1 MVPQWARSSFI
12 AAAITA
18 QKNNKE
24 QNNSALIGKVFKC
37 VTLCNQVQVGPIFHS
52 MLSHV
57 NDWPR
62 GRVISVNLFRQ
73 RISFKHIWHFV
84 FVFVWDNFLFFKCR
98 SWHPAAQGI
107 TSGNGEPAS
116 PLTRLLHN
124 YLSNLRSSTFFF
136 IKAMFPQLF
145 IRSIV
150 DQCFFVAPW
159 LIRLSFRYHHLK
171 VLSWNLHQQESYHLS
186 LNEFLWVTDIRNH
199 RSVHSLIKNIKV
211 FLAFLPQ
218 EV

>member
-1 MVPQWARSSFI
+1 MSICDLLIDLNHLNPFLDLPSRPFLQPRGSSMSSKLFYSCGNNR
-12 AAAITA
+12 A
-18 QKNNKE
+18 KNNKG
-24 QNNSALIGKVFKC
+24 QNNSTLIGKVFKC
-37 VTLCNQVQVGPIFHS
+37 VTLCNQVQVGPTFHS

-73 RISFKHIWHFV
+73 RISFKNISHFV

-124 YLSNLRSSTFFF
+124 NLNLRSSTFFLS
-136 IKAMFPQLF
+136 K
-145 IRSIV
+145 
-150 DQCFFVAPW
+150 QCF
-159 LIRLSFRYHHLK
+159 LSC
-171 VLSWNLHQQESYHLS
+171 LS
-186 LNEFLWVTDIRNH
+186 D
-199 RSVHSLIKNIKV
+199 
-211 FLAFLPQ
+211 
-218 EV
+218 